1 MEPSFVIIFSALLV
15 LTCLLSFVLGHRT
28 GAQQMERIQR
38 QHSEVVATMTFL
50 LANGVSLL
58 PDAEDEP
65 TDETPT
71 PAQKLAPKLLLF
83 KRGEE
88 KSDNDT
94 PHNKE

>member
-38 QHSEVVATMTFL
+38 QHAEVVATMTFL
-50 LANGVSLL
+50 LANGISLL

-65 TDETPT
+65 TDETPKT
-71 PAQKLAPKLLLF
+71 LPKLLLF

-94 PHNKE
+94 PNNKE